1 MAVEFETSV
10 ADEGSS
16 CVVRAAGELDIAS
29 GPRLWD
35 VLADVISRGR
45 DEIVLDLERVTF
57 IDSSGLSVI
66 LRAHKTMEDRGGK
79 VALRSLQPQTR
90 KLLELAGL
98 TDVLH
103 IEY

>member
-1 MAVEFETSV
+1 
-10 ADEGSS
+10 
-16 CVVRAAGELDIAS
+16 VRAAGELDIAS
-29 GPRLWD
+29 GPGLWD
-35 VLADVISRGR
+35 VLADGISRGR